1 MPTFSGSFDDLKDRL
16 LVAGIDGEWIERGNG
31 VWQLKGS
38 DGANL
43 NYSSTKGTIWCDGK
57 AAAKATLEVKVAEA
71 LETPFEPKAAGPAR
85 TAISSS
91 RNVFVVYGHDEPART
106 SLEAMLRRWD
116 LEPLILDQLTSGG
129 QTIIEKLESV
139 RKDASFAVVL
149 ATPDDEG
156 HRKDHPEEKAFRARQ
171 NVVLELGMMLAVLG
185 RSKVAIVTK
194 GDTKMER
201 PSDIH
206 GLIYVP
212 YKDDVREA
220 ALVLAKE
227 INAQGIPIDLSK
239 V

>member
-1 MPTFSGSFDDLKDRL
+1 MATFHGSQEALKDRL
-16 LVAGIDGEWIERGNG
+16 LLAGIDGEWVERGNG
-31 VWQLKGS
+31 VWQHRCP

-43 NYSSTKGTIWCDGK
+43 NWASTTGRVWIDGK
-57 AAAKATLEVKVAEA
+57 ATAKAA
-71 LETPFEPKAAGPAR
+71 LEGQIAAALGTSFEGKPAGTARAAPPGTR
-85 TAISSS
+85 K
-91 RNVFVVYGHDEPART
+91 VFVVYGHDDPART
-106 SLEAMLRRWD
+106 SLEAMLRRWG

-139 RKDASFAVVL
+139 RREADFAIVL

-171 NVVLELGMMLAVLG
+171 NVVLELGMMLSVLG
-185 RSKVAIVTK
+185 RSKVAIVLKT
-194 GDTKMER
+194 DVNMER

-212 YKDDVREA
+212 FKEDLREA

-227 INAQGIPIDLSK
+227 INGQGIPIDLSK